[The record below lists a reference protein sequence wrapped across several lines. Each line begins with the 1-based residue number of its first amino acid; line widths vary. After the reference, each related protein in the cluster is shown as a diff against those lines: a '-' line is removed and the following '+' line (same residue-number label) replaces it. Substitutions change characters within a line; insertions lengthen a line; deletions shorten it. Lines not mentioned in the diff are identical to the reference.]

1 MLDQESLRPVILSM
15 AIYIIISIIVPR
27 IAKKPTHHPRY
38 QLHSRGILVK
48 YFPPQQVF

>member
-27 IAKKPTHHPRY
+27 IAKKPTGI
-38 QLHSRGILVK
+38 QVIDDLVMTILHKEIHL
-48 YFPPQQVF
+48 